1 MTALSHEFPEA
12 WQSLDDD
19 LLDAFL
25 DLDTPEGFKA
35 ELIEGEIVVAQPPDG
50 DHETAI
56 GRIVWQI
63 ARQCP
68 EGIDFA
74 GGKGLI
80 VPGGR
85 YIPDGTFTVAD
96 AMAGRESWSKP
107 VGVLMVLEVTSSRP
121 QKDREAKRKGY
132 ATAGVP
138 LYLLVD
144 RQENKVLL
152 HGDPRRGDYRAVHA
166 VPVGEPLELPEP
178 FGFALQTDR
187 LH

>member
-132 ATAGVP
+132 ATAGIP